1 MCNTAPSPFSLCFF
15 EIIPPLLGNLRGLR
29 LGVGWELK
37 DVGGIDGV
45 GKSNKSIDRMP
56 NSLCRIKGRQ
66 VHSLV
71 SLSVSHQGEP

>member
-1 MCNTAPSPFSLCFF
+1 MCNTAPSPFSLCFS
-15 EIIPPLLGNLRGLR
+15 EIIPPSLGNLRGFR

-37 DVGGIDGV
+37 NVGV
-45 GKSNKSIDRMP
+45 GKSDKSIDRMP
-56 NSLCRIKGRQ
+56 ISLCRIKGRQ